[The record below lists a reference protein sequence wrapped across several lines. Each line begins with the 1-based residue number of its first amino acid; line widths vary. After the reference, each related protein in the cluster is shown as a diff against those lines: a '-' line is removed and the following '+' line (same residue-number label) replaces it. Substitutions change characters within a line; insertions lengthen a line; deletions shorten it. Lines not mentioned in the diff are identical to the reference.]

1 LAEIAMALT
10 GALFNRTAADGTRQ
24 QEPAQ
29 PDTLRETPVAP
40 ATPKRGTPRW
50 VRWLV
55 IASLSLLGLTI
66 AAALVINAWFVD
78 DLLRWALARQERHSG
93 VHVECEKISASLWSG
108 RYELSGVRVTRS
120 NHPAGEIDLSARS
133 VTVTLPVWSA
143 WKRTV
148 PIRSLGVDGLRGR
161 YHLGRPVE
169 RKGSQPEDA
178 PGRRSSP
185 DLERKP
191 ARHFEIDTLEITD
204 LAVEVADDPR
214 RKPLA
219 LPITIAHMT
228 SSPLRSDWALFD
240 ILFRSNADG
249 SLFGRPFKISSSG
262 DDAGRVTAWSA
273 SDLPVEALN
282 ATIGG
287 PFSLITQGRCDVQVT
302 DRWRLG
308 ADHVIEMD
316 WKIILHDLHCEVP
329 AELTG
334 IRRTMAIA
342 VVAMLNA
349 NPKQVP
355 LGFTLHIDR
364 NRFEGTT
371 TLEAAGLWQAVDEA
385 LMRKLAEMTGLAPEK
400 IDQFQ
405 KDAADAAKGL
415 LDRWRKRKK

>member
-1 LAEIAMALT
+1 
-10 GALFNRTAADGTRQ
+10 LFNRTAANGTRQ
-24 QEPAQ
+24 QESAKV
-29 PDTLRETPVAP
+29 DSLRETPVAP
-40 ATPKRGTPRW
+40 SKPKRRTPRFI
-50 VRWLV
+50 RWLV
-55 IASLSLLGLTI
+55 IASLSLLGLTL
-66 AAALVINAWFVD
+66 AAALVINTWFLD

-108 RYELSGVRVTRS
+108 RYEVSGVRVTRS

-133 VTVTLPVWSA
+133 VTVSLPFWSA
-143 WKRTV
+143 WKGTV

-161 YHLGRPVE
+161 YHLGRRVE
-169 RKGSQPEDA
+169 HESSQPEGA
-178 PGRRSSP
+178 PGHRPSP

-191 ARHFEIDTLEITD
+191 ARHFVIDTLEITD
-204 LAVEVADDPR
+204 LAVEVTDHTL
-214 RKPLA
+214 RKPLS

-228 SSPLRSDWALFD
+228 SSPLHSDWALFD
-240 ILFRSNADG
+240 ILFRSNAEG
-249 SLFGRPFKISSSG
+249 SLMGRPFKIASSG
-262 DDAGRVTAWSA
+262 DGAGRVTAWTVSE
-273 SDLPVEALN
+273 LPVEALD
-282 ATIGG
+282 AIIGG

-308 ADHVIEMD
+308 VDHVIEMD
-316 WKIILHDLHCEVP
+316 WKLILHDVHCEVP

-334 IRRTMAIA
+334 IRRTLAIA

-349 NPKQVP
+349 NPRQVP

-385 LMRKLAEMTGLAPEK
+385 LTRKLAEKTGLAPEK
-400 IDQFQ
+400 IDQLQ